1 MKKKLRK
8 GKDTWETRNTSVRSV
23 WKRTTSFIQDCPNM
37 QLNIKKR
44 FIIFQ
49 ILSTEISFW
58 RTLRSMWLTMNRYKW
73 ESLKLFEAYNKL
85 KSLFPYPLVYH
96 FWFSS
101 MQWLV
106 YHTSTWKKWNV
117 AASLGTLPHTFKLT
131 HWISDADKV
140 EKIR

>member
-49 ILSTEISFW
+49 MLSTEISFW

-73 ESLKLFEAYNKL
+73 ESLKMFEAYNKL
-85 KSLFPYPLVYH
+85 KSLF
-96 FWFSS
+96 SI
-101 MQWLV
+101 
-106 YHTSTWKKWNV
+106 STCLSLLIFFYAMTCISHKYRKKMKRCCFLSDFTAYIQIN
-117 AASLGTLPHTFKLT
+117 TLN
-131 HWISDADKV
+131 
-140 EKIR
+140 